1 MGIEAFLVCLVFLPL
16 HTKSQSCP
24 LLLSSDCC
32 ARKTVGG
39 ILYTQVAGD
48 TSQYPEC
55 IPDCVYERV
64 DSPGSLFC
72 FQSGNINNNGGEV
85 ECKEP
90 ERKVGTTSVKIF
102 DREDG
107 VTDWVAFDL
116 GGNNVLNCT
125 IGIPF
130 GSSGGNVTM
139 LENVKCSNISDVTD
153 LFPSTRQGGDFA
165 HTAEYENNL
174 EFHLPEFTIACTI
187 CTINVKGCG
196 CSAYIGQVNVLYVQE
211 SFVDI
216 KDQTECKKNC
226 SNTANCTFWSFS
238 ATEHYED
245 HEDHDHHNG
254 RDDNDDLDHH
264 IRIKRNHQNIS
275 QCGIRTYQA
284 EKCIIIK
291 RPEIKSLNLADI
303 EYVNDTRQRCGRPNK
318 TAPVYKAQVFV
329 QEAFRPSSPKS
340 CSQAAHEDPIRW
352 KFWTWSAADG
362 TCVLANYK
370 PDTKIQLP
378 IFPLLFGVISGMSDP
393 DLLASFGPLAEEGTF
408 AKPSI

>member
-1 MGIEAFLVCLVFLPL
+1 MGIEVLLACLVFLPPP
-16 HTKSQSCP
+16 TKTESCP

-32 ARKTVGG
+32 AKKTVGG
-39 ILYTQVAGD
+39 VLYTQVAGE
-48 TSQYPEC
+48 TSQFPEC

-64 DSPGSLFC
+64 DDPGPQFC
-72 FQSGNINNNGGEV
+72 FRSGNIDNKGGEV

-90 ERKVGTTSVKIF
+90 ERKVGTTSMKMYV
-102 DREDG
+102 REDG
-107 VTDWVAFDL
+107 VTDSVAFDL
-116 GGNNVLNCT
+116 GGNKVLNCT

-139 LENVKCSNISDVTD
+139 LENVECSNISDVTD

-174 EFHLPEFTIACTI
+174 EFHLPEYSIVCTL
-187 CTINVKGCG
+187 CTPDRCG
-196 CSAYIGQVNVLYVQE
+196 CSAYIGQVNVLYVQQ

-216 KDQTECKKNC
+216 NDRTQCQKNC

-238 ATEHYED
+238 EYDD
-245 HEDHDHHNG
+245 HQDG

-275 QCGIRTYQA
+275 QCGIRTYPA

-291 RPEIKSLNLADI
+291 KPQLKSFDRIVI
-303 EYVNDTRQRCGRPNK
+303 EYVNDTLQRCGRPNSSH
-318 TAPVYKAQVFV
+318 VYEAQVFV
-329 QEAFRPSSPKS
+329 QEAFRPSYPKS
-340 CSQAAHEDPIRW
+340 CSQAAHEGGW
-352 KFWTWSAADG
+352 KFWTWSPADG

-393 DLLASFGPLAEEGTF
+393 DLLASFGPQSEEGTF